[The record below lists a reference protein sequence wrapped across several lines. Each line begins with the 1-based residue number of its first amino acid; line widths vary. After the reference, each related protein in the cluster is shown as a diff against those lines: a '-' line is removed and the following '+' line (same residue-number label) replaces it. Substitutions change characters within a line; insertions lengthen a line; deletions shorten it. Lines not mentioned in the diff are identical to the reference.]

1 LVAVTDEVAM
11 DQIAV
16 EERLATRAR
25 DTAEAAQRALQWFND
40 EANAGSVGQ
49 EQKALNREFRRFA
62 TGARKLEQAVARPMC
77 VGVFG
82 PSQAGKSYLV
92 SVLARPGE
100 KPLIADF
107 DGQGIDFI
115 AEINPEGGKEST
127 GLVTRFSLT
136 RQQHPPGFPVC
147 LRLLSEADVIKIIA
161 NTFFLDGD
169 LTEEAVPSPEDI
181 DAALRAARAAAG
193 SQVPGLSEDEV
204 YDIQEYVE
212 KHFRG
217 SEQARALQAFWEE
230 AAQLA
235 TKLRPEDRGAL
246 LAILWGGHEP
256 FTRLYRLLAEALARL
271 GHPADAFAPLDALIP
286 RDNSIID
293 VATLGGLGAA
303 GGSMLKISPPSG
315 APVELPRPVVT
326 AITAELRIVMR
337 EPPRPFFEHTDLL
350 DFPGARSRQPLS
362 LGRYFAQ
369 NDNAL
374 KETFLRG
381 KVAYLFDRYVA
392 EQELT
397 SMLLCIGYGNQE
409 VTTLPNMIAE
419 WIATTHGATP
429 DERAK
434 RRCVFF
440 LVLTM
445 FDMMFGEKAGSTD
458 ADPGNRF
465 ATRMEASL
473 LGFFGKAHDWPREW
487 APAQPFTN
495 CVWLRNPNFK
505 AETIIEYAGGL
516 EKAIRADKEQR
527 IAELRAGYLGVPEVR
542 AHFKEPERAFDE
554 ALRLNDGGIDYLAG
568 LLEPMCE
575 PGIKYQQLDERL
587 SKVRRDMLERVKRF
601 HVSDDVEIRLQ
612 ERRQVAHRVVD
623 GLYEAADYGR
633 FGAVLESLQI
643 EPGALGDAMY
653 RAENQPD
660 ANVRIVAAPVHAGGI
675 DRPRPRPRPGMA
687 AAGNGGTPA
696 AVARD
701 DRPQALTRPQFLAD
715 VALRHWI
722 GQLRAAAEADD
733 LEHRLK
739 VPAIDFGE
747 LTAELMAGI
756 RRLGL
761 GARVARAIADAS
773 YIDKGETAVARP
785 ALLACRMINGYVSY
799 LGFDGLPPDQRP
811 KVETG
816 EGESRPVFR
825 PRPIAHDARAIGAE
839 PVPFG
844 EDFVA
849 DWVFAFFRLVEENAS
864 SQDGLKVDIEQN
876 ARIGAVVKALAA

>member
-1 LVAVTDEVAM
+1 M
-11 DQIAV
+11 NRSAV
-16 EERLATRAR
+16 EEKLAGRAR
-25 DTAEAAQRALQWFND
+25 QVADAAQSALLWFND

-62 TGARKLEQAVARPMC
+62 AAARKLEQATARPMC

-107 DGQGIDFI
+107 DGEDKDFI

-136 RQQHPPGFPVC
+136 RQAHPPGFPVC

-169 LTEEAVPSPEDI
+169 LTEEHVPSAEDI
-181 DAALRAARAAAG
+181 DKVLAAARAAAG
-193 SQVPGLSEDEV
+193 GNVPGLVEDDV
-204 YDIQEYVE
+204 YDLQEYVE

-217 SEQARALQAFWEE
+217 AEQARALQPIWEE

-235 TKLRPEDRGAL
+235 PRLPVAHRGAL
-246 LAILWGGHEP
+246 FAILWGGHGP
-256 FTRLYRLLAEALARL
+256 FTRLYRLLAEALAKL
-271 GHPADAFAPLDALIP
+271 GHPAEAFGPLEALIP
-286 RDNSIID
+286 RAESIID
-293 VATLGGLGAA
+293 VATLEGLGAD
-303 GGSMLKISPPSG
+303 GGSRLRISPPSG

-337 EPPRPFFEHTDLL
+337 EPPRRFFEHTDLL
-350 DFPGARSRQPLS
+350 DFPGARSRQPLA

-429 DERAK
+429 EERAR

-445 FDMMFGEKAGSTD
+445 FDMMFAEKAGSTD
-458 ADPGNRF
+458 GDPGTRF

-487 APAQPFTN
+487 TPAQPFTN

-505 AETIIEYAGGL
+505 AETIIEYDGGL
-516 EKAIRADKEQR
+516 ERAIRTDKDER
-527 IAELRAGYLGVPEVR
+527 IRELKAGYLEVAEVR
-542 AHFKEPERAFDE
+542 AHFHDPERAFDE

-575 PGIKYQQLDERL
+575 PGIKHEQLGERL
-587 SKVRRDMLERVKRF
+587 KTLRQQMLEKVKRF
-601 HVSDDVEIRLQ
+601 HVSDDLEVRLE
-612 ERRQVAHRVVD
+612 ERRRVARRVID
-623 GLYEAADYGR
+623 ALYDAADYGR
-633 FGAVLESLQI
+633 FGAVLEGMQI
-643 EPGALGDAMY
+643 ETGSLGDAMY

-660 ANVRIVAAPVHAGGI
+660 AGVRIVAASSGAGG
-675 DRPRPRPRPGMA
+675 RPRPRPGSP
-687 AAGNGGTPA
+687 AGNGAAPA
-696 AVARD
+696 QEARD

-722 GQLRAAAEADD
+722 GQLHGAAEADD

-739 VPAIDFGE
+739 VPAADFSE
-747 LTAELMAGI
+747 LTGELMAGI

-761 GARVARAIADAS
+761 GATIARAITDAS
-773 YIDKGETAVARP
+773 YIDKGESAVARP
-785 ALLACRMINGYVSY
+785 ALLACRMINRYVSC
-799 LGFDGLPPDQRP
+799 LGFDALPPDRRP
-811 KVETG
+811 TVEVG
-816 EGESRPVFR
+816 DGESRPVFR
-825 PRPIAHDARAIGAE
+825 LRPIAHDARAIGAE

-849 DWVFAFFRLVEENAS
+849 DWAFAFFRLVEDNAS
-864 SQDGLKVDIEQN
+864 SKDGLRVDEKQN
-876 ARIGAVVKALAA
+876 ARIGAVVKALASTA

>member
-1 LVAVTDEVAM
+1 M
-11 DQIAV
+11 DRAAL
-16 EERLATRAR
+16 EERLTGRAR
-25 DTAEAAQRALQWFND
+25 ATAEAAQRALQWFND

-49 EQKALNREFRRFA
+49 EQRALNREFRRFA
-62 TGARKLEQAVARPMC
+62 TAARKLEQAVARPMC

-107 DGQGIDFI
+107 DGEGIDFI
-115 AEINPEGGKEST
+115 GQINPEGGKEST

-136 RQQHPPGFPVC
+136 RQAHPPGFPVC

-181 DAALRAARAAAG
+181 EAALKSARAAAG
-193 SQVPGLSEDEV
+193 SEVPGLGEDEV

-217 SEQARALQAFWEE
+217 SEQARALQPFWEE

-235 TKLRPEDRGAL
+235 PRLQPEGRGAL

-286 RDNSIID
+286 RDESIID
-293 VATLGGLGAA
+293 VATLEGLGAA
-303 GGSMLKISPPSG
+303 GGAMLKVAPPAG

-350 DFPGARSRQPLS
+350 DFPGARSRQPLA

-369 NDNAL
+369 NENAL

-429 DERAK
+429 EERAR

-473 LGFFGKAHDWPREW
+473 LGFFGKAHEWPRQW
-487 APAQPFTN
+487 TPAQAFTN

-505 AETIIEYAGGL
+505 AETIIEYDGGL
-516 EKAIRADKEQR
+516 ERTIRADKQER
-527 IAELRAGYLGVPEVR
+527 IAELRAGYLAVPEVR
-542 AHFKEPERAFDE
+542 AHFREPERAFDE
-554 ALRLNDGGIDYLAG
+554 ALRLNDGGIDYLAS

-575 PGIKYQQLDERL
+575 PGIKYEQLDERL
-587 SKVRRDMLERVKRF
+587 SKVRQDMLERVKRF
-601 HVSDDVEIRLQ
+601 HVSDDVEIRLE

-643 EPGALGDAMY
+643 EPGGLGDAMY

-660 ANVRIVAAPVHAGGI
+660 ANVRIVAAPANAGAG
-675 DRPRPRPRPGMA
+675 DRPRPRPRPGSP
-687 AAGNGGTPA
+687 AGNGAAPA
-696 AVARD
+696 QEVRE

-739 VPAIDFGE
+739 VPAGDFGE
-747 LTAELMAGI
+747 LAAELMAGI

-785 ALLACRMINGYVSY
+785 ALLACRMINGYVSH
-799 LGFDGLPPDQRP
+799 LGFDGLPLEQRP
-811 KVETG
+811 VVEAGDGT
-816 EGESRPVFR
+816 SRPVFR
-825 PRPIAHDARAIGAE
+825 PRGIAHDARAIGPE

-849 DWVFAFFRLVEENAS
+849 DWVFAFFRLVEDNAS
-864 SQDGLKVDIEQN
+864 SQDGLQVDVEQN